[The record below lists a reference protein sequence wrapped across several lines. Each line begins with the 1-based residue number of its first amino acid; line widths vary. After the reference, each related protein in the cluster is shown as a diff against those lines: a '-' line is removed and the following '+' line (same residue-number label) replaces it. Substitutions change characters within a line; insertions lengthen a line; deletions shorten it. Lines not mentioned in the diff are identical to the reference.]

1 MIISPGRQ
9 RLTRLRELMERG
21 GVDALLV
28 SHIPNVF
35 YLSGFTGD
43 SGALLVEHTRAT
55 LLTDSRFT
63 TQAGEELAPTRIGL
77 KIVKGPLAAA
87 AGPELVRRRFR
98 GRAAFEGARVTV
110 AEAARLRKASGGKIR
125 WRPVAGWVEQ
135 LRRVKD
141 ADEIER
147 MREAARLGSKVIGE
161 AISLIRPGVRE
172 CDVAAEIEFRM
183 RREGASGPAFET
195 IVASGARGALPHARA
210 TTKAFRPNE
219 LVVIDMGAILRHY
232 CSDLT
237 RTVYLGRAPSRVR
250 RWYRAVAEAQ
260 TAACQA
266 LRPGAACSVPD
277 SAAREVLRGYGLE
290 KAFVHST
297 GHGLGI
303 EVHEEPRLGRG
314 QSLPLEALSV
324 VTVEPGVYLEGV
336 GGIRVEDDVLVL
348 PGGPELLTEAP
359 REFLEL

>member
-1 MIISPGRQ
+1 MSISPRRK
-9 RLTRLRELMERG
+9 RLTRLRELMEQG
-21 GVDALLV
+21 GADAFLV
-28 SHIPNVF
+28 THIPNIF

-43 SGALLVEHTRAT
+43 SGALLVEQTRAT

-77 KIVKGPLAAA
+77 KIVKGPLVAAA
-87 AGPELVRRRFR
+87 AAELVRRRFR

-110 AEAARLRKASGGKIR
+110 NEAARLRKASEGKLR

-147 MREAARLGSKVIGE
+147 MREAAKLGSDVIVE
-161 AISLIRPGVRE
+161 VLPLVRPGVRE
-172 CDVAAEIEFRM
+172 CDLAAEIEFRM
-183 RREGASGPAFET
+183 RRGGASAPAFET
-195 IVASGARGALPHARA
+195 IVASGPRGALPHARA

-237 RTVYLGRAPSRVR
+237 RTVYLGRAPARVR
-250 RWYRAVAEAQ
+250 RWYSAVAEAHA
-260 TAACQA
+260 AACQA
-266 LRPGAACSVPD
+266 LRPGAPCSAPD
-277 SAAREVLRGYGLE
+277 SAAREVLGSYGLE

-297 GHGLGI
+297 GHGLGL

-314 QSLPLEALSV
+314 QSLPLDASSV
-324 VTVEPGVYLEGV
+324 VTIEPGVYQEGA

-348 PGGPELLTEAP
+348 PGGPELLTDAP
-359 REFLEL
+359 RDFLEL

>member
-1 MIISPGRQ
+1 MIISPRRK
-9 RLTRLRELMERG
+9 RLARVREHMERG

-28 SHIPNVF
+28 THIPNVF

-63 TQAGEELAPTRIGL
+63 TQAGEELAPTRVGL
-77 KIVKGPLAAA
+77 KIVKGSLTAA
-87 AGPELVRRRFR
+87 AGAELVRRRFR

-110 AEAARLRKASGGKIR
+110 AEATLLRKASGGKIR
-125 WRPVAGWVEQ
+125 WRGVSGWVEQ
-135 LRRVKD
+135 LRRLKD
-141 ADEIER
+141 EDEIER
-147 MREAARLGSKVIGE
+147 MREAARLGSKVIVE
-161 AISLIRPGVRE
+161 VLSLIHPGVRE
-172 CDVAAEIEFRM
+172 CDLAAEIEFRM
-183 RREGASGPAFET
+183 RRGGASGPAFET

-237 RTVYLGRAPSRVR
+237 RTVYLGRASARVR

-260 TAACQA
+260 AAACQA
-266 LRPGAACSVPD
+266 LRPGAPCSAPD

-290 KAFVHST
+290 KAFIHST

-303 EVHEEPRLGRG
+303 EVHEAPRLGRG
-314 QSLPLEALSV
+314 QSLPLESSSV
-324 VTVEPGVYLEGV
+324 VTIEPGVYLEGT

-348 PGGPELLTEAP
+348 PGGPEILTDAP
-359 REFLEL
+359 RDFLEL